1 MPGIPHIQFH
11 QELQKQ
17 LYIQEKIF
25 QFRINVL
32 GLKFKRNLR
41 RCKFFPNFKCGYNNH
56 SIYVIIIVII
66 VIIFWLFYLNAKSLR
81 VNI

>member
-56 SIYVIIIVII
+56 SIYVII

>member
-11 QELQKQ
+11 QELQNN
-17 LYIQEKIF
+17 YIYRRKFFNLE
-25 QFRINVL
+25 
-32 GLKFKRNLR
+32 KFKRNLR